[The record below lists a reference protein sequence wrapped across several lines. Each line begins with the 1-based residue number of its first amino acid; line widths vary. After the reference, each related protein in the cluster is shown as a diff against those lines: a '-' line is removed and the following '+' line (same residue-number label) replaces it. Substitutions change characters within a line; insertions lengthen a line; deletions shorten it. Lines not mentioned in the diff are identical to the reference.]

1 MSTFAAAAWSLALA
15 LGMQTSG
22 AAQTQQTQTPPVA
35 AEAQKAPAAKSDA
48 PPPPPPTATPRYS
61 VGPDDLL
68 TITVFDEPD
77 LTGKYRVDA
86 DGSITFPLIGR
97 VQAAGN
103 TIPVLQERIRSML
116 ATGYIR
122 YPQVRVEIEQYKSQ
136 SVYVIGEV
144 RAPGKYTLTGSM
156 SLIEA
161 LALAGSPTTAASNE
175 LIVVHPKK
183 PGQGSQNALDADGD
197 VERTP
202 VNLKDV
208 QLGKVGLDIVLQ
220 DGDTIYVPKAQ
231 IFYING
237 YVIHPG
243 SYVLDPGMTVLQAIS
258 LEGGLSERGSDR
270 GIKIVRMVTG
280 KREEVDAKVTDL
292 VQPNDT
298 ILVRQRFF

>member
-1 MSTFAAAAWSLALA
+1 MMVVALLWLAAA
-15 LGMQTSG
+15 GMPQEPTP
-22 AAQTQQTQTPPVA
+22 QTQSPPPAAVQTP
-35 AEAQKAPAAKSDA
+35 AEPKPDTPAVQ
-48 PPPPPPTATPRYS
+48 PTPQRYT

-97 VQAAGN
+97 VAASGI
-103 TIPVLQERIRSML
+103 TIAVLQERIRSML
-116 ATGYIR
+116 AKGYIR

-136 SVYVIGEV
+136 SVFVIGEV
-144 RAPGKYTLTGSM
+144 RAPGKYTMTGSM

-161 LALAGSPTTAASNE
+161 LALAGSPTPTASNQ

-183 PGQGSQNALDADGD
+183 PTPGAPVPADGDAD

-202 VNLKDV
+202 VNLKDL
-208 QLGKVGLDIVLQ
+208 QLGKAGLEIVLE
-220 DGDTIYVPKAQ
+220 DGDTIYVPKAE
-231 IFYING
+231 IFYVNG
-237 YVIHPG
+237 YVVHPG

-258 LEGGLSERGSDR
+258 LAGGLTDRGSDR
-270 GIKIVRMVTG
+270 GIKIVRMNNG
-280 KREEVDAKVTDL
+280 KREEVDAKLTDL

-298 ILVRQRFF
+298 ILIRQRFF

>member
-1 MSTFAAAAWSLALA
+1 MTTFVAATWFLTFALGAQAPAVVQTPAPPAAAEQEKPA
-15 LGMQTSG
+15 
-22 AAQTQQTQTPPVA
+22 
-35 AEAQKAPAAKSDA
+35 AAKSEA
-48 PPPPPPTATPRYS
+48 PTPVPAQRYV
-61 VGPDDLL
+61 VGADDLL
-68 TITVFDEPD
+68 TVTVFDEPD
-77 LTGKYRVDA
+77 LSGKYRVDG

-97 VQAAGN
+97 VQAAGV
-103 TIPVLQERIRSML
+103 TIPVLQERIRAML

-122 YPQVRVEIEQYKSQ
+122 YPQVRVEIDQYKSQ

-144 RAPGKYTLTGSM
+144 RAPGKYMLSGSM

-183 PGQGSQNALDADGD
+183 PGQGTQSALDPDAE

-202 VNLKDV
+202 VNLKDL
-208 QLGKVGLDIVLQ
+208 QLGKAGLDIALQ

-258 LEGGLSERGSDR
+258 LAGGLSERGSDR
-270 GIKIVRMVTG
+270 GIKIVRMVNG
-280 KREEVDAKVTDL
+280 RREEVDAKVTDL
-292 VQPNDT
+292 VQANDT
-298 ILVRQRFF
+298 ILIRQRFF